1 MPSKVKGQ
9 DGEAFVLELFG
20 ELFPCLA
27 VSAIAMEHQDGGRF
41 GFRGRIKRA
50 AQLHAIHGVEFDV
63 FRRIRFLVFS
73 FVLGLVLPQDSVRQS
88 EDCQTRQD
96 PNESPFSTRDL
107 HDHFFLRR
115 NRATHPFLDLKASN
129 PGGQVGEGLTFCR
142 RSD

>member
-1 MPSKVKGQ
+1 
-9 DGEAFVLELFG
+9 
-20 ELFPCLA
+20 
-27 VSAIAMEHQDGGRF
+27 MEHQDGRRF
-41 GFRGRIKRA
+41 SFRGGIKRA
-50 AQLHAIHGVEFDV
+50 AQLHAINGVEFDV
-63 FRRIRFLVFS
+63 FRRVRFLVLS
-73 FVLGLVLPQDSVRQS
+73 LVLALVLALVLSQNSVRQS

-96 PNESPFSTRDL
+96 SHESPFATRDL